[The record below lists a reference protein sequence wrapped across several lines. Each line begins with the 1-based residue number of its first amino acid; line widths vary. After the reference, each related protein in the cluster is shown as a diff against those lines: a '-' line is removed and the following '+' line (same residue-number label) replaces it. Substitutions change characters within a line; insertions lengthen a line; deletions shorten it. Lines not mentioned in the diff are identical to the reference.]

1 MKNGYFI
8 IAGKEEGFSYKE
20 AEILRVESD
29 TDAEAT
35 VNSLRGS
42 GYKIF
47 YITKTIGYID
57 DIAEVVIR

>member
-8 IAGKEEGFSYKE
+8 IAGKEEGFSYKD
-20 AEILRVESD
+20 AEILRVESEA
-29 TDAEAT
+29 DAEAT

-57 DIAEVVIR
+57 DIVGVVNR

>member
-1 MKNGYFI
+1 MNNGYFI
-8 IAGKEEGFSYKE
+8 IAGKEEGFSYKG
-20 AEILRVESD
+20 AEILHVDSD
-29 TDAEAT
+29 MDAEAT

-57 DIAEVVIR
+57 DIAGVVSR